1 MRATNDATDLTL
13 CVRLRVSSDLSK
25 LSLASKFG
33 AMPGETKALLFA
45 ARQAA
50 DALGICFHVGSQAM
64 APDAYVNALER
75 VREAI
80 VEAAVTVDVVD
91 VGVGFP
97 SVDPGRAPPS
107 LDGFNPE

>member
-1 MRATNDATDLTL
+1 
-13 CVRLRVSSDLSK
+13 
-25 LSLASKFG
+25 
-33 AMPGETKALLFA
+33 MPGETKALLFA

-64 APDAYVNALER
+64 APEAYVNAMER

-91 VGVGFP
+91 VGGRFP
-97 SVDPGRAPPS
+97 RVYPGMEPPS
-107 LDGFNPE
+107 PDRSFETLHRRFASLPLSYLAYMLAEPCPPHFP